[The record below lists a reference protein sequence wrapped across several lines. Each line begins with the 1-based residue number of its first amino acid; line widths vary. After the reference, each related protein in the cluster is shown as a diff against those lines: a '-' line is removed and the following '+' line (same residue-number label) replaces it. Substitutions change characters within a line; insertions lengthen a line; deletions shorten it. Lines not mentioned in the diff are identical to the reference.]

1 LPVETHFKESFLPF
15 PAYDEEQALCG
26 ALDPMVPATGS
37 FFIWRP
43 MLNSCPGF
51 RSPAIRPW
59 LRLGAT
65 ILLAATLLHAAGKGE
80 AAPAIQLKDQAGHA
94 FSLAAFK
101 GQVVVVDFWASW
113 CGPCRKSL
121 PELDGLQNRYAA
133 QGVKVVGISLD
144 SDAGSMASFLDKVPV
159 RFTILHDPT
168 GQVGEAYA
176 VVAMP
181 TTFLI
186 DREGR
191 IAARFEG
198 GAHMQEEA
206 AAVAALLAGGGV
218 PKEVRVA
225 SGLQATG
232 GLKAWRRGHLADPI
246 MNLDGDSLTALLRE
260 HVHAS
265 KEGAAGNG
273 GAAGGGCGC
282 N

>member
-1 LPVETHFKESFLPF
+1 MPIASPSFRF
-15 PAYDEEQALCG
+15 P
-26 ALDPMVPATGS
+26 
-37 FFIWRP
+37 
-43 MLNSCPGF
+43 NPGTW
-51 RSPAIRPW
+51 P
-59 LRLGAT
+59 RLGVAL
-65 ILLAATLLHAAGKGE
+65 LLAATLLGAAGKGDP
-80 AAPAIQLKDQAGHA
+80 APAIQLKDQAGKP
-94 FSLAAFK
+94 FSLATYQ

-121 PELDGLQNRYAA
+121 PELDGLQDRFAA

-144 SDAGSMASFLDKVPV
+144 AEPGAVTAFLEKVPV
-159 RFTILHDPT
+159 RFTILHDPS
-168 GQVGEAYA
+168 GQTGEAFS

-191 IAARFEG
+191 IAGRFEG
-198 GAHMQEEA
+198 GTHAQEEA
-206 AAVAALLAGGGV
+206 AAVAALLAGSGA
-218 PKEVRVA
+218 PQEVRVV

-246 MNLDGDSLTALLRE
+246 MNLDGDRLTGMLRE
-260 HVHAS
+260 HIHAS

>member
-1 LPVETHFKESFLPF
+1 MPTAF
-15 PAYDEEQALCG
+15 PNFRIPKSRTWMRFG
-26 ALDPMVPATGS
+26 AI
-37 FFIWRP
+37 F
-43 MLNSCPGF
+43 
-51 RSPAIRPW
+51 
-59 LRLGAT
+59 
-65 ILLAATLLHAAGKGE
+65 LLAAAILGAAGEGDL
-80 AAPAIQLKDQAGHA
+80 APALQLKDQAGKP
-94 FSLAAFK
+94 FSLTAFK

-113 CGPCRKSL
+113 CGSCRKSL
-121 PELDGLQNRYAA
+121 PELDGLQDRFAA

-144 SDAGSMASFLDKVPV
+144 TEAGAATTFLEKVPV
-159 RFTILHDPT
+159 RFTILQDPS
-168 GQVGEAYA
+168 GQTGEAFS

-191 IAARFEG
+191 IAGRFEG
-198 GAHMQEEA
+198 GTHTQEEA
-206 AAVAALLAGGGV
+206 AAVASLLAGGAA

-225 SGLQATG
+225 PGLQATG

-246 MNLDGDSLTALLRE
+246 MNLDGDRLTGMLRE
-260 HVHAS
+260 HIHAS

>member
-1 LPVETHFKESFLPF
+1 MPTTSSSLRAP
-15 PAYDEEQALCG
+15 
-26 ALDPMVPATGS
+26 
-37 FFIWRP
+37 
-43 MLNSCPGF
+43 N
-51 RSPAIRPW
+51 RSPWP
-59 LRLGAT
+59 RLGAAF
-65 ILLAATLLHAAGKGE
+65 LLAATLFGAAGKGDP
-80 AAPAIQLKDQAGHA
+80 APAIQLKDQAGKS
-94 FSLAAFK
+94 FSLATYK

-121 PELDGLQNRYAA
+121 PELDDLQARFAS

-144 SDAGSMASFLDKVPV
+144 TDASAMTAFLEKVPV
-159 RFTILHDPT
+159 RFSILHDPA
-168 GQVGEAYA
+168 GQTGEAFS

-198 GAHMQEEA
+198 GAHTQEEA
-206 AAVAALLAGGGV
+206 AAVTALLAGTS
-218 PKEVRVA
+218 PSKEVRVA

-232 GLKAWRRGHLADPI
+232 SLKAWRRGHLADPI
-246 MNLDGDSLTALLRE
+246 MSLDGDRLSAMLRE
-260 HVHAS
+260 HIHAS

>member
-1 LPVETHFKESFLPF
+1 MRGPIPTFQSPGIRRWLPF
-15 PAYDEEQALCG
+15 A
-26 ALDPMVPATGS
+26 
-37 FFIWRP
+37 
-43 MLNSCPGF
+43 
-51 RSPAIRPW
+51 
-59 LRLGAT
+59 AT
-65 ILLAATLLHAAGKGE
+65 ILMAATILTAAGKGDP
-80 AAPAIQLKDQAGHA
+80 APAIQLKDQAGRA

-101 GQVVVVDFWASW
+101 GQVVLVDFWASW

-121 PELDGLQNRYAA
+121 PELDGLQDRFAT
-133 QGVKVVGISLD
+133 QGVKVVGVSLD
-144 SDAGSMASFLDKVPV
+144 ADAGSMVAFLEKVPV
-159 RFTILHDPT
+159 RFTILHDPA
-168 GQVGEAYA
+168 GQTGEAFS

-186 DREGR
+186 DRDGR

-198 GAHMQEEA
+198 GAHTQEEA
-206 AAVAALLAGGGV
+206 AAVAALLAGGGA

-246 MNLDGDSLTALLRE
+246 MSLDGDRLSATLRE
-260 HVHAS
+260 HIHAS

>member
-1 LPVETHFKESFLPF
+1 MRGRFLTFRF
-15 PAYDEEQALCG
+15 PDSHA
-26 ALDPMVPATGS
+26 
-37 FFIWRP
+37 
-43 MLNSCPGF
+43 
-51 RSPAIRPW
+51 W
-59 LRLGAT
+59 LRLGGTLLLSGT
-65 ILLAATLLHAAGKGE
+65 ILWAAGKGDL
-80 AAPAIQLKDQAGHA
+80 APAIQLKDQAGKS
-94 FSLAAFK
+94 FSLAAYK

-121 PELDGLQNRYAA
+121 PELDGLQNRFAA

-144 SDAGSMASFLDKVPV
+144 TEEGAATTFLEKVPV
-159 RFTILHDPT
+159 RFTILQDPS
-168 GQVGEAYA
+168 GQTGEAFS

-191 IAARFEG
+191 IAGRFEG
-198 GAHMQEEA
+198 GAHTQEEA
-206 AAVAALLAGGGV
+206 AAVASLLAGGAA

-246 MNLDGDSLTALLRE
+246 MNLDGDSLTVMLRE
-260 HVHAS
+260 HIHAS

>member
-1 LPVETHFKESFLPF
+1 MHRS
-15 PAYDEEQALCG
+15 
-26 ALDPMVPATGS
+26 S
-37 FFIWRP
+37 
-43 MLNSCPGF
+43 LNL
-51 RSPAIRPW
+51 RSLITRMGW
-59 LRLGAT
+59 RLGAV
-65 ILLAATLLHAAGKGE
+65 ILLAVATLGAAGKGDP
-80 AAPAIQLKDQAGHA
+80 APAIQLKDQAGQP

-101 GQVVVVDFWASW
+101 GHVVVVDFWASW

-121 PELDGLQNRYAA
+121 PELDDLQTRFAP

-144 SDAGSMASFLDKVPV
+144 ADAASVTAFLEKVPV
-159 RFTILHDPT
+159 RFTILHDPA
-168 GQVGEAYA
+168 GQTGEAFS

-191 IAARFEG
+191 IAGRFEG
-198 GAHMQEEA
+198 GAHTPEEA
-206 AAVAALLAGGGV
+206 AAVAVLVAGQGAL
-218 PKEVRVA
+218 KDVRVA

-246 MNLDGDSLTALLRE
+246 MNLDGDRLTATLRE
-260 HVHAS
+260 HIHAS